1 MNVTRWCGG
10 CAADAVFERFDCA
23 DHPGDCVEL
32 VCVGCGAGAELGP
45 VRLVAYGREVRISS
59 AA

>member
-10 CAADAVFERFDCA
+10 CVAETAFERFDCA
-23 DHPGDCVEL
+23 DHAEDCVEL
-32 VCVGCGAGAELGP
+32 VCVVCGGGVEYAAVQAEPGEV
-45 VRLVAYGREVRISS
+45 VRVST